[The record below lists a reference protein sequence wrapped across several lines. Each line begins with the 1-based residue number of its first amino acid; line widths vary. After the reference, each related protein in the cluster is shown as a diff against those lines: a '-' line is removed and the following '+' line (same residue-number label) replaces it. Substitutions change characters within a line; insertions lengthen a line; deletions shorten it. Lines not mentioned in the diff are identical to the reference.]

1 MKRIDENQLWSMVI
15 KAFQDLPYRVEVPLS
30 MLSSVIWPSYDE
42 NKTKYWNQILCRVLR
57 QHGAIITKRNGR
69 RFVSFPKH
77 ILEKPTRK
85 GRKSMKTS
93 EPEHVLVSEAW
104 RW

>member
-1 MKRIDENQLWSMVI
+1 MKKVNENQLWSMVI

-30 MLSSVIWPSYDE
+30 MLSSVIWPSDDE

-57 QHGAIITKRNGR
+57 QHGAIITKRSGR

-85 GRKSMKTS
+85 KRKSRKVS
-93 EPEHVLVSEAW
+93 EPERVLVESVW
-104 RW
+104 SW